1 MLAVFTRHT
10 IADFLWEGG
19 SDGQIGYNSGS
30 ERGRNNATT
39 GWHELTNI
47 ITRAIEL
54 ANTGK
59 YRQIS
64 ELEKTLMRE
73 GYEDVY
79 DHLGGKQTRRHLLAL
94 MKNASGPTSAS
105 SKKAGPTAQDT

>member
-1 MLAVFTRHT
+1 MLSR
-10 IADFLWEGG
+10 
-19 SDGQIGYNSGS
+19 NS
-30 ERGRNNATT
+30 TDI

-54 ANTGK
+54 ASTGK

-79 DHLGGKQTRRHLLAL
+79 DHLGGKQTRGHLLAL
-94 MKNASGPTSAS
+94 MKNASGATSAS

>member
-1 MLAVFTRHT
+1 MLAVFTRQT

-39 GWHELTNI
+39 GWHELMNI

-73 GYEDVY
+73 
-79 DHLGGKQTRRHLLAL
+79 
-94 MKNASGPTSAS
+94 
-105 SKKAGPTAQDT
+105 